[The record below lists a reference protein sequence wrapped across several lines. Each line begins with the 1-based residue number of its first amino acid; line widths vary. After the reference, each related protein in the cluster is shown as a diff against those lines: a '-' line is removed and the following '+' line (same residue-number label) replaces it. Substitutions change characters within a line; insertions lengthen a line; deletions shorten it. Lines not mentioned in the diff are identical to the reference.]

1 MKIQF
6 QTPKTKHYYP
16 HHNRNSSSTTTH
28 TSKLSYQRDSFS
40 KSSAAQELLDA
51 LNKYTPSNP
60 DPQHPW
66 CIFHLP
72 HTPQQHESTKQ
83 PVWPSRPIHIFV
95 PLDQRVCAHLRRLI
109 IGSAAHS
116 NAKVSRRAHTSHLP
130 EFIRHIKPERNESTR
145 IFAVSNQSPHISSEF
160 GRLRCKLFVA
170 AVQSIEYW
178 NHHIGLWKQYPHN
191 TYLPFVCVV
200 AVVAD
205 VAFVCLVLCV
215 GWRDHRRAVL

>member
-1 MKIQF
+1 MTLSPSHQQPKNYL
-6 QTPKTKHYYP
+6 TPLKNTP
-16 HHNRNSSSTTTH
+16 HPIPI
-28 TSKLSYQRDSFS
+28 
-40 KSSAAQELLDA
+40 
-51 LNKYTPSNP
+51 PSILGVYSISP
-60 DPQHPW
+60 IH
-66 CIFHLP
+66 H
-72 HTPQQHESTKQ
+72 STKQ

-145 IFAVSNQSPHISSEF
+145 IFAVSNQSPHISAEF